1 MRKGFTLLELVF
13 VIVIMGILSMFGT
26 ELILKT
32 YENYVY
38 SNTLNRLSSQS
49 EMAVKQIANRLQ
61 YRIKDS
67 TVARIS
73 NSATDTAVP
82 IGSITGNEYVL
93 EWIGTDIDGWRGTGA
108 PEWSGF
114 IDLDDTDTNATQLST
129 PGTQYTSESGAIFF
143 IGSDVDLTSNFG
155 WDANITDQTAAMH
168 PVSFTTVGTKPFI
181 VSARTGDFSSAVGG
195 VYEFYQFSQSAYA
208 VYLNDTTHKLY
219 FYSEYKP
226 WDGEEMSDGEENLI
240 MENVSS
246 FTFIALGD
254 ILVIQVCTSVT
265 EESEYAICKE
275 KTVF

>member
-1 MRKGFTLLELVF
+1 MRKGFTLMELVF
-13 VIVIMGILSMFGT
+13 VIVILGILARFGT
-26 ELILKT
+26 DLLIKT

-49 EMAVKQIANRLQ
+49 EMAVKLIANRLQ

-67 TVARIS
+67 IIARTAPA
-73 NSATDTAVP
+73 SATVVP
-82 IGSITGNEYVL
+82 IGSLTGNERVL

-114 IDLDDTDTNATQLST
+114 IDLDDSLATQLST
-129 PGTQYTSESGAIFF
+129 PGTQYSGESGALFF
-143 IGSDVDLTSNFG
+143 IGSDVDLQSNFG
-155 WDANITDQTAAMH
+155 WTGAINNQAAAMH
-168 PVSFTTVGTKPFI
+168 PVSFATIAGKPFI
-181 VSARTGDFSSAVGG
+181 TPKSGTGDFSDSGGG
-195 VYEFYQFSQSAYA
+195 VYEFYQFSDSAYA
-208 VYLNDTTHKLY
+208 VYLDDATNELY
-219 FYSEYKP
+219 FYYGYQP
-226 WDGEEMSDGEENLI
+226 WDGQSMSDGNSELI

-254 ILVIQVCTSVT
+254 ILVIQVCTSVV